1 MSSELNEQENFWKNE
16 FGDEYSSRNNNT
28 NESLEQRTSEFLKYL
43 ESTHEIKSVLEFAQ
57 ILV

>member
-28 NESLEQRTSEFLKYL
+28 NESLEQRTSILKI
-43 ESTHEIKSVLEFAQ
+43 S
-57 ILV
+57 